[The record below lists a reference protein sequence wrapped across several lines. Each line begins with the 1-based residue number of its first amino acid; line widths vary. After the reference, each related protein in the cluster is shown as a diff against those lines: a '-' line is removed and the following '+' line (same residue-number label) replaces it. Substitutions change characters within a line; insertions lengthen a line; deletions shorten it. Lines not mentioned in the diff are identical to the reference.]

1 MEYKGLN
8 ERDVNERIE
17 KGQINVFE
25 NPDDLTIK
33 KILKNNI
40 CTFFNL
46 IIFILALLVVSSGAY
61 KNLMF
66 VGVAFCNMLIG
77 IVQEV
82 RAMLTLNKL
91 NIIAEA
97 KMVVIRNSQET
108 SIPVSEIV
116 LDDILHIKSINT

>member
-25 NPDDLTIK
+25 NPDDLTLK

-46 IIFILALLVVSSGAY
+46 IIFILFRINRL
-61 KNLMF
+61 
-66 VGVAFCNMLIG
+66 
-77 IVQEV
+77 
-82 RAMLTLNKL
+82 
-91 NIIAEA
+91 
-97 KMVVIRNSQET
+97 
-108 SIPVSEIV
+108 
-116 LDDILHIKSINT
+116 KSFGMRL